1 MLKYKEAATFWLR
14 APRFSQIHRTIGDR
28 VFGPFPKVAHPL
40 HEKSAKDGA
49 LCKVN
54 KKRTGNLS
62 VSGDFWSKWRD
73 SNPRPFGPEPN
84 ALPNC
89 ATPRKAGADNGTRT
103 HDLLITNQPLY
114 QLSYIGISSASYYS
128 RRSCICPALKA
139 IFLHFC
145 FVKREKS
152 RKYPH
157 AESIFPEKRPCMAFS
172 AALYT
177 PPRNPKAMLQRS
189 AGCSRISSLGT
200 FSHENNG
207 TSASKVMGRGSSSC
221 PAA

>member
-1 MLKYKEAATFWLR
+1 MKMVFRKHCSTSGFCQNIRYALKVLSFGNSTTPSCRRYSLYFPIPKAAKATLPFQNCFWGQNDIKKQKPL
-14 APRFSQIHRTIGDR
+14 SCKD
-28 VFGPFPKVAHPL
+28 FPL
-40 HEKSAKDGA
+40 
-49 LCKVN
+49 
-54 KKRTGNLS
+54 
-62 VSGDFWSKWRD
+62 SKWRD

-157 AESIFPEKRPCMAFS
+157 AESIFPRKTALHGFFSRALHAAPQTPKPCFS
-172 AALYT
+172 AVQDAVEYPLWALFPT
-177 PPRNPKAMLQRS
+177 KTTAPAPPK
-189 AGCSRISSLGT
+189 
-200 FSHENNG
+200 
-207 TSASKVMGRGSSSC
+207 
-221 PAA
+221 